1 MISCNT
7 PQRNAIQSQSPLIL
21 AKTNLPQNETSDSG
35 EHCEKSRCEPRPLPL
50 PPKNSQCYLY
60 VQKGFKIYQD
70 AFHPRK
76 WWFYLRWKIW
86 KDKEPGLSQGMQK
99 PPAVRKGTL
108 MLKKVPSVHI
118 RCLGRVYSAKLNRQ
132 TYAGFIPPSQTFI
145 HHSYVTFIR

>member
-1 MISCNT
+1 MHK
-7 PQRNAIQSQSPLIL
+7 Q
-21 AKTNLPQNETSDSG
+21 NLPQNETSDSG
-35 EHCEKSRCEPRPLPL
+35 DILKNPGVTYVRSHN
-50 PPKNSQCYLY
+50 PPKILSVTLMY
-60 VQKGFKIYQD
+60 KRGFKINQD

-86 KDKEPGLSQGMQK
+86 KDKVPGLSQGMQK

-108 MLKKVPSVHI
+108 MLKKVPFVHI